1 MSIVSSFKNLLLKS
15 VASRMSV
22 AVIGKSGSRYSS
34 VGETMTFAEASKKGY
49 KSLTWV
55 RRCIN
60 VIGDA
65 LGSVPWKVY
74 KQLPDGRLR
83 EIVNHPLA
91 KLLNQPNQFF
101 TRKEFYFAL
110 SAQLNLC
117 GNSFLEIVSVN
128 KKPFEM
134 FLLDPTK
141 IKPVPDLQTY
151 LDHYLADPGPGH
163 EAIKLPIADVM
174 HFKYYD
180 PENQYVGCSPLSSAR
195 KTVDLEH
202 AAITWNQGIF
212 DNSAVP
218 GGILKVPANTLR
230 PQERAKLKE
239 EVETGFTKENI
250 GKPMILWGGMEWESI
265 TLSQQDIEFLR
276 QRQVNKYEI
285 CAVFGVPPQMVGA
298 NEDPT
303 YANYD
308 VARQSFW
315 EDRII
320 PELDWL
326 QIMFQNKLAPYY
338 GTDLLVMPDISG
350 IPALQKS
357 FAQKVDTA
365 RTMYTMGYP
374 ANELNRRLK
383 LGMADLKWGDVWWAP
398 MNMMPVDDADISQY
412 VNNVSK
418 DLKEGDG
425 RDPYDD
431 V

>member
-1 MSIVSSFKNLLLKS
+1 
-15 VASRMSV
+15 
-22 AVIGKSGSRYSS
+22 
-34 VGETMTFAEASKKGY
+34 MTFAEASKKGY
-49 KSLTWV
+49 KSLVWV

-74 KQLPDGRLR
+74 KQLPDGRLH
-83 EIVNHPLA
+83 ELVNHSLA
-91 KLLNQPNQFF
+91 KLLNQPNPYF
-101 TRKEFYFAL
+101 TRKEFYSAL

-117 GNSFLEIVSVN
+117 GNSYIEIVQAR

-134 FLLDPTK
+134 YLLNPSWT
-141 IKPVPDLQTY
+141 KPVPDPVTY
-151 LDHYLADPGPGH
+151 LSHYIVDPGAGITPVQM
-163 EAIKLPIADVM
+163 PVDDVL

-180 PENQYVGCSPLSSAR
+180 PENQYVGCSPISSAR

-218 GGILKVPANTLR
+218 GGVLKVPANTLR
-230 PQERAKLKE
+230 PAERVKLKE
-239 EVETGFTKENI
+239 EIETGFTKENI

-285 CAVFGVPPQMVGA
+285 CAVLGVAPQMVGA

-326 QIMFQNKLAPYY
+326 QIMFQNKLAPYF
-338 GTDLLVMPDISG
+338 GDDLLVMPDISG

-357 FAQKVDTA
+357 FAQKVETA

-418 DLKEGDG
+418 DLKEGVG
-425 RDPYDD
+425 RDPYEEA
-431 V
+431 